1 MGAGRR
7 GTITPPPALLV
18 VPLLPPPDSLE
29 SCARL
34 AHLPGLIFLDSAARH
49 GGRYSFLS
57 ADPVRRIRGFGART
71 EEWRR
76 GDAAPVWAAIDGD
89 ALSVIE
95 EMLAPLGRD
104 ALPGLPPFQGGAA
117 GFLGYE
123 FGGVLER
130 LPPPRPDVP
139 GIPDAVFGL
148 YDWTISW
155 DHERGAAWLISTGI
169 DAHGNASADAA
180 AARAE
185 GVLRILA
192 GPPAATPSSAA
203 RSTTTDGRLRSTFTR
218 DEYLASVQRVREYI
232 LSGDVF
238 QVNLSQRFEVPFTG
252 DPLALYARLRAE
264 TPAPFAGYLDAGDFQ
279 LVSASPERFLMID
292 GDRIETRPIKGTRPR
307 GATPELDEAL
317 AAELAASAKDR
328 AENVMI
334 VDLLRNDLSRVC
346 RPGTVRATALLEL
359 ERHPTVHHLV
369 STVEGRL
376 HEGIGGPAALR
387 AAFPGG
393 SITGA
398 PKVRAMEII
407 AELEPKPRGPYCG
420 SMGYLSFTGAMDTS
434 ILIRTCVVQDGRVR
448 FGAGGGIV
456 ADSDP
461 AAEYAETLD
470 KARALIAA
478 TGAQFP

>member
-1 MGAGRR
+1 
-7 GTITPPPALLV
+7 
-18 VPLLPPPDSLE
+18 
-29 SCARL
+29 
-34 AHLPGLIFLDSAARH
+34 
-49 GGRYSFLS
+49 
-57 ADPVRRIRGFGART
+57 VRRIRAFGART
-71 EEWRR
+71 EEWRDR
-76 GDAAPVWAAIDGD
+76 NAGPGWETIDGD
-89 ALSVIE
+89 VLSVIE
-95 EMLAPLGRD
+95 QMLGPLARD

-130 LPPPRPDVP
+130 LPPPRPDLP

-148 YDWTISW
+148 YDWTLAW

-169 DAHGNASADAA
+169 DAHGRESAEAA

-185 GVLRILA
+185 GVLRMLA
-192 GPPAATPSSAA
+192 SPPAETPSGASC
-203 RSTTTDGRLRSTFTR
+203 TTAMAGQLRSTFTR
-218 DEYLASVQRVREYI
+218 DEYLAAVQRVRDYI

-238 QVNLSQRFEVPFTG
+238 QVNLSQRFEAPFTG
-252 DPLALYARLRAE
+252 DPLALYASLRAE

-279 LVSASPERFLMID
+279 LVSASPERFLLID

-307 GATPELDEAL
+307 GTTPELDEAL
-317 AAELAASAKDR
+317 AAELAGSAKDR

-369 STVEGRL
+369 STVEGRVR
-376 HEGIGGPAALR
+376 EGVGGPAALR

-407 AELEPKPRGPYCG
+407 AELEPEPRGPYCG
-420 SMGYLSFTGAMDTS
+420 SMGYLSLTGAMDTS

-478 TGAQFP
+478 TGARSP